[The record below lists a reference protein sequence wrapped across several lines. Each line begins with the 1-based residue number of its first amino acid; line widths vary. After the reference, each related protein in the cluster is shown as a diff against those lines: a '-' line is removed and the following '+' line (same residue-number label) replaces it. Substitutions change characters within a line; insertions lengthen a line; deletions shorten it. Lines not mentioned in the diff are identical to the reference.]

1 VENVPRHLR
10 RRRMSFIDMKK
21 IIANSQVKKKPM
33 KKPQKGGTP
42 KKITTK
48 PPKRPRADGTT
59 R

>member
-1 VENVPRHLR
+1 
-10 RRRMSFIDMKK
+10 MSFIDMKK
-21 IIANSQVKKKPM
+21 IIEGSKVKKKPM
-33 KKPQKGGTP
+33 AKPQKGGKP